1 MATRGLRLETFDD
14 FVKRLVSCF
23 NAAGL
28 DYVFTGALAASFFGV
43 PRTTVDVDVLVR
55 AVTVGDRVKLVSAL
69 RQAGVAVDEKRVEAA
84 LKSKYGIATFRDRR
98 SSFNVDVIFSR
109 EKKLEKRAGSIVGLP
124 TFFQTP
130 EDLILAKLRMIKA
143 TVPRERAHKDV
154 EDVRAILKFS
164 KVDVEAVR
172 QRARRSS
179 TLRIFESIAFS

>member
-1 MATRGLRLETFDD
+1 VTTRGLGLETFDN

-84 LKSKYGIATFRDRR
+84 LKSKYGIATFRIVGRRLMSTSFFRGRR
-98 SSFNVDVIFSR
+98 SWRSGQAASWVCR
-109 EKKLEKRAGSIVGLP
+109 L
-124 TFFQTP
+124 FF
-130 EDLILAKLRMIKA
+130 R
-143 TVPRERAHKDV
+143 R
-154 EDVRAILKFS
+154 LK
-164 KVDVEAVR
+164 
-172 QRARRSS
+172 
-179 TLRIFESIAFS
+179 T